1 MLISIHCS
9 AALWWKIPDDVSCL
23 RYSVNFFGFERTNHL
38 PKTVNNRDSTVHGSG
53 GVYNV
58 FSGTIVGVPK
68 SVRVDAEIG
77 SVSQFQVVSVFM
89 QTHKLSGTFEAE
101 GERESLTIF
110 SLKIQKCFTLGWHNG
125 V

>member
-23 RYSVNFFGFERTNHL
+23 RYVVIFFFCFKHTNHL

-53 GVYNV
+53 GVYHV

-68 SVRVDAEIG
+68 SVRVDAVIG

-101 GERESLTIF
+101 GEGESLTIF
-110 SLKIQKCFTLGWHNG
+110 SLKIQK
-125 V
+125 